1 MEYLEEQYDRI
12 YREVKG
18 RAHGEGAYTLDA
30 WRTVIDDIVDGHEE
44 FGELDEEGEQ
54 NLKDIL
60 MDRFEEFKTE
70 IPEA

>member
-1 MEYLEEQYDRI
+1 MEFLEEQYDKI

-18 RAHGEGAYTLDA
+18 RARGEGAYTLDA
-30 WRTVIDDIVDGHEE
+30 WKTIVDDVVAGHDE
-44 FGELDEEGEQ
+44 FGELNEEGEQ

-60 MDRFEEFKTE
+60 IDRFEEFRSG

>member
-1 MEYLEEQYDRI
+1 MEFLEERYDKL

-18 RAHGEGAYTLDA
+18 RAHDEGAYTLDA
-30 WRTVIDDIVDGHEE
+30 WKTIIDDIVDGHEE
-44 FGELDEEGEQ
+44 FGEIAEEGEQ

-60 MDRFEEFKTE
+60 VGRFEEFKSE